1 MFAYMDDGRSL
12 PRSLAR
18 LVAAWELDPPGRLLG
33 IADIATRAEVGPEHA
48 RVLAQRLVE
57 RGWLARVSRG
67 KFEFVPGAMGYP
79 SGSEWSLLVGVR
91 VPMVISGLTAA
102 RHRGLSPQLATRHI
116 AVVPQGATIPR
127 PLARSTRFRVARLVP
142 WRVFGSELVERDG
155 VAVPMALL
163 GRLLIDAIEH
173 AEWFGG
179 IGEAARVLA
188 RGLPHA
194 DRAVLLNDAA
204 RWRSG
209 ALCQRLGWWGDR
221 VFATG
226 WDKPERRRLEL
237 MGGAKPVRLLRRY
250 DDDAAAPTRTDPRWR
265 VIVDVAD
272 DVLEMEMG
280 VR

>member
-1 MFAYMDDGRSL
+1 MFVYMDDGRSL

-33 IADIATRAEVGPEHA
+33 ITDIASLAEVGPEHA

-67 KFEFVPGAMGYP
+67 RFEFVPGAMGYP
-79 SGSEWSLLVGVR
+79 SGSEWSLLAGVR

-102 RHRGLSPQLATRHI
+102 RHHGLSPQLATRHI
-116 AVVPQGATIPR
+116 AVVPVGATIPR
-127 PLARSTRFRVARLVP
+127 PLARSRRFRVARLVP
-142 WRVFGSELVERDG
+142 WRVFGSERVDRDG

-163 GRLLIDAIEH
+163 ERLLIDAIEQP
-173 AEWFGG
+173 EWFGG

-188 RGLPHA
+188 RGLPRA
-194 DRAVLLNDAA
+194 DRAVLLDDAE
-204 RWRSG
+204 RWRSA

-221 VFATG
+221 MLADG
-226 WDKPERRRLEL
+226 WDKLERRRLEL
-237 MGGAKPVRLLRRY
+237 RSGSKPIRLLRRV
-250 DDDAAAPTRTDPRWR
+250 AGAPAAPPRTDPRWR
-265 VIVDVAD
+265 VIVDVPD
-272 DVLEMEMG
+272 DVIEMEMG